1 MMSNLSPFEAGL
13 KAARKAIADRAQQ
26 RKKRELRWTT
36 EDYYQFSN
44 EWEQFLE
51 GWMKAIREDK
61 ERQLSWDD
69 FYFPTCEEDE
79 E

>member
-1 MMSNLSPFEAGL
+1 MSNLSPFEAGFE
-13 KAARKAIADRAQQ
+13 AARKAITDRARQ
-26 RKKRELRWTT
+26 RKKRDLHWTV
-36 EDYYQFSN
+36 EDRYKFSA

-61 ERQLSWDD
+61 ERQLSWNG
-69 FYFPTCEEDE
+69 FYFPTCAEDE